1 MKKLIVLLFPILI
14 ISCSMNSNR
23 QFEKIA
29 NNYIEYTLQNNP
41 EWATQ
46 LGDHRFD
53 DQVSNYGDSAL
64 AAKRENAQFY
74 LESLNEIDEKQLSI
88 ENKIDYNI
96 LKNRIEYS
104 IFSVDTLQEH
114 KWNPRMYNVGYGI
127 YSLLIREFAPIETR
141 LKSVKKRLEKVPT
154 IIAQAKNQLI
164 NPPKIHIET
173 AILQNKGN
181 VTLIQDDLEL
191 FLEGLPSIK
200 EKIQDARNKAI
211 AALED
216 YGDWLEKELLP
227 KSDGDFRLGDDKWR
241 RKLFYTLSSSF
252 TKEQI
257 LESAEKD
264 LLETQNILYETAL
277 PLYHEFFDEPVSTNK
292 SSVIKAVLNK
302 LAENRPDNS
311 TVVDL
316 AKLSLDS
323 TTAFVRKHNLITV
336 PNDPVQIMVMPE
348 FQRGVAIAYC
358 SSPGPFEKGAKT
370 FYTISPTPETW
381 SETRTESFY
390 KEYNNY
396 MLEDLTVHEAMPG
409 HYLQL
414 AHSNRYEAPTL
425 IRSIFGSG
433 TFIEGWATYAEQLM
447 VEFGYGGNELKMQ
460 QLKMRLRLIINSII
474 DQKIHTEGMSEEKA
488 IQLMMTE
495 GFQEEGE
502 AFGKWRRACMSSTQL
517 STYYIGNM
525 EINDIR
531 RNYETKH
538 NGNLDIK
545 TMHDEILSFGSPPP
559 KYIKE
564 LLELE

>member
-1 MKKLIVLLFPILI
+1 MKKLIVLLLPILI
-14 ISCSMNSNR
+14 ISCSKNSDR

-41 EWATQ
+41 EWATE

-88 ENKIDYNI
+88 ENRIDYNI
-96 LKNRIEYS
+96 LKNHIEYS
-104 IFSVDTLQEH
+104 IFSIDTLQEH

-141 LKSVKKRLEKVPT
+141 LKSVKRRLEKVPT
-154 IIAQAKNQLI
+154 TIAQAKNQLI
-164 NPPKIHIET
+164 NPPIVHIET

-181 VTLIQDDLEL
+181 ISLIKDDLDL
-191 FLEGLPSIK
+191 FLDGLPLIK
-200 EKIQDARNKAI
+200 EDLQDARNNAI
-211 AALED
+211 ISLEE
-216 YGDWLEKELLP
+216 YGDWLENDLLP
-227 KSDGDFRLGDDKWR
+227 KSDGDFRIGDEKWQ
-241 RKLFYTLSSSF
+241 RKLHYTLRSSF

-264 LLETQNILYETAL
+264 LIETQNVMYETAL
-277 PLYHEFFDEPVSTNK
+277 PLYQKFFDEPVLTDKST
-292 SSVIKAVLNK
+292 VIKAVLNK
-302 LAENRPDNS
+302 LAEKRPDNN

-323 TTAFVRKHNLITV
+323 TTEFVRKHNLITV
-336 PNDPVQIMVMPE
+336 PNDPVEIMVMPE

-447 VEFGYGGNELKMQ
+447 VEYGYGGNELKMQ

-474 DQKIHTEGMSEEKA
+474 DQKIHTEGMSEEEA

-531 RNYETKH
+531 KAYEAKH
-538 NGNLDIK
+538 KDNFDIK
-545 TMHDEILSFGSPPP
+545 TMHDQILSFGSPPP

-564 LLELE
+564 LLEL

>member
-1 MKKLIVLLFPILI
+1 MKKLIILLLPIFI
-14 ISCSMNSNR
+14 ISCSVNNDK
-23 QFEKIA
+23 QFEKLA
-29 NNYIEYTLQNNP
+29 NNYIEYFLQSNP
-41 EWATQ
+41 EWATE

-53 DQVSNYGDSAL
+53 DQVSNYDASAM
-64 AAKRENAQFY
+64 AANREKVLFF
-74 LESLNEIDEKQLSI
+74 LGSLNEINEQQLSSDY
-88 ENKIDYNI
+88 KIDYNI
-96 LKNRIEYS
+96 LKTHLEYS
-104 IFSVDTLQEH
+104 MFAKDTLQEY
-114 KWNPRMYNVGYGI
+114 KWNPLKYNVGDGI

-141 LKSVKKRLEKVPT
+141 LKSVEKRLEKVPYIT
-154 IIAQAKNQLI
+154 AQAKNNLM
-164 NPPKIHIET
+164 NPPIIHIET

-181 VTLIQDDLEL
+181 ISLIKDDLGL
-191 FLEGLPSIK
+191 FLDGLPLIK
-200 EKIQDARNKAI
+200 EDLQDARNNAI
-211 AALED
+211 ISLEE
-216 YGDWLEKELLP
+216 YGDWLENDLLP
-227 KSDGDFRLGDDKWR
+227 KSDGDFRIGDEKWQ
-241 RKLFYTLSSSF
+241 RKLHYTLSSSF

-264 LLETQNILYETAL
+264 LIETQNVMYETAF
-277 PLYHEFFDEPVSTNK
+277 PLYQKFFNEPVLTDKST
-292 SSVIKAVLNK
+292 VIKAVLNK
-302 LAENRPDNS
+302 LAEKRPDNS
-311 TVVDL
+311 TVVGL

-323 TTAFVRKHNLITV
+323 TTEFVRKHNIITV
-336 PNDPVQIMVMPE
+336 PNDPVEIMVMPE

-396 MLEDLTVHEAMPG
+396 MLENLTVHEAMPG

-447 VEFGYGGNELKMQ
+447 VEYGYGGDELKMQ

-474 DQKIHTEGMSEEKA
+474 DQKIHTGGMTEEEA

-531 RNYETKH
+531 KAYEAKH
-538 NGNLDIK
+538 KDNFDIK
-545 TMHDEILSFGSPPP
+545 TMHDQILSFGSPPP